1 MRFSFDATVPARRA
15 VLLAAAAVAT
25 TTSGPLRAHAEG
37 RTTAQTVGVTTDSLL
52 GIVWGGKSRCDPT
65 DVTCQAG
72 GVEVDGPAIE
82 TVPPP
87 RAKPATER
95 FGLDVSV
102 GGQSVGRMVVG
113 LWAESAP
120 GSCDAFSQLARGV
133 LITEE
138 GDEPAKLE
146 RSAAVKI
153 QRDRAV
159 ELGDLKNRGGSL
171 RLMAGRTKPV
181 RFPVVPP
188 RNDDADN
195 GLSHD
200 RAGLLSVRRG
210 GGAFSFV
217 LTPKANAELDREF
230 IVIGQILDDEGMQVL
245 GRLNQ
250 LPVNNY
256 DQAPLAS
263 VKIDRVVPL

>member
-1 MRFSFDATVPARRA
+1 MRLLTDATAPARRA

-25 TTSGPLRAHAEG
+25 SGPLRAAHAEG
-37 RTTAQTVGVTTDSLL
+37 RTTAQTVGITSDSLL

-65 DVTCQAG
+65 DATCRAG
-72 GVEVDGPAIE
+72 GVEVEAPAIE
-82 TVPPP
+82 AVPPP
-87 RAKPATER
+87 RAKPASER

-102 GGQSVGRMVVG
+102 GGQSVGRIALG

-120 GSCDAFSQLARGV
+120 ASCDAFSQLARGV
-133 LITEE
+133 LISEP

-159 ELGDLKNRGGSL
+159 VLGDLKNLGGSL
-171 RLMAGRTKPV
+171 RIQAGRTKPV

-188 RNDDADN
+188 RNNDADN

-200 RAGLLSVRRG
+200 RAGLLSVRKG

-217 LTPKANAELDREF
+217 LTPKANVELDREF

-245 GRLNQ
+245 ARLNQ

>member
-1 MRFSFDATVPARRA
+1 MRFLHAPARRA

-25 TTSGPLRAHAEG
+25 SGPLWAHADG
-37 RTTAQTVGVTTDSLL
+37 RTTAQTVGITSDSLL

-65 DVTCQAG
+65 DATCQAG
-72 GVEVDGPAIE
+72 GVDAEPLPMESAPPSRANPAS
-82 TVPPP
+82 
-87 RAKPATER
+87 ER

-102 GGQSVGRMVVG
+102 GGQRVGRIALG

-120 GSCDAFSQLARGV
+120 ASCDAFSQLARGV
-133 LITEE
+133 LISEP

-153 QRDRAV
+153 QRDQAV
-159 ELGDLKNRGGSL
+159 VLGDLKNLGGSL
-171 RLMAGRTKPV
+171 RLMAGRTRPV

-188 RNDDADN
+188 RNNDADN

-217 LTPKANAELDREF
+217 LTPKANTELDREF

-245 GRLNQ
+245 ARLNQ